1 MTATAHTYKAFTA
14 NDQFKS
20 QYMKVMRWSTLVAFF
35 ITVLV
40 FLFSPKYVPNPYRI
54 YSDELEVVDVEEE
67 ETFTPPEVQDIPKPQ
82 VAVEAAPDDEV
93 DEDVE
98 IADTLIDAGD
108 LTAFDSLGEFAE
120 DTGFVASQQKP
131 ILTKFVQPDYPEMA
145 RASQL
150 EGTVVVK
157 VLVGP
162 DGNVM
167 SAVVIQSVH
176 RLLDRA
182 AREAAM
188 RCKFKPGK
196 QRDIAV
202 KAWMAIPFAF
212 RLHS

>member
-1 MTATAHTYKAFTA
+1 MTATAQTYKAITA
-14 NDQFKS
+14 NDLFKA
-20 QYMKVMRWSTLVAFF
+20 QYGKVMRWSTVVAMV
-35 ITVLV
+35 ITLLV
-40 FLFSPKYVPNPYRI
+40 FLFSPKYVPNPYKI
-54 YSDELEVVDVEEE
+54 YQDELVAVDVEESVE
-67 ETFTPPEVQDIPKPQ
+67 LPPVPQDTPKPQ

-93 DEDVE
+93 EDDVE

-108 LTAFDSLGEFAE
+108 LGSFDMGDIGTGDSDFVVSQEKPVLTSFA
-120 DTGFVASQQKP
+120 
-131 ILTKFVQPDYPEMA
+131 QPNYPEMA

-162 DGNVM
+162 TGQVM
-167 SAVVIQSVH
+167 QAQVISSVH
-176 RLLDRA
+176 PLLDRA
-182 AREAAM
+182 ALDAAR

-196 QRDIAV
+196 QRGIPV

>member
-1 MTATAHTYKAFTA
+1 MTATAHTYKALTA
-14 NDQFKS
+14 NDLFKA
-20 QYMKVMRWSTLVAFF
+20 QYMKVMRWSTLVAFLL
-35 ITVLV
+35 TLLV
-40 FLFSPKYVPNPYRI
+40 FLFSPKYVPNPYKIFR
-54 YSDELEVVDVEEE
+54 DEIEVMDVEEE
-67 ETFTPPEVQDIPKPQ
+67 AFVPPEVQDIPKPQ

-93 DEDVE
+93 DEEVE

-108 LTAFDSLGEFAE
+108 LTDMGGWDDSGG
-120 DTGFVASQQKP
+120 DSGFVASQQKP
-131 ILTKFVQPDYPEMA
+131 QLIKFVQPDYPEMA

-182 AREAAM
+182 AREAAL
-188 RCKFKPGK
+188 RCKFKPGR